1 MKIYRIGNIE
11 VMDHDLPSK
20 TQNEVSYFTAW
31 EAMASAEYMDFWRI
45 PTPNEMRYLISLSM
59 EYRVLNIHYKRP
71 YWTSHY
77 EYDGSTAKT
86 IFGDSINLTS
96 MYNLYPVRFVRD
108 AR

>member
-1 MKIYRIGNIE
+1 MRTYKIGNIE
-11 VMDHDLPSK
+11 VMGFDLPSS

-45 PTPNEMRYLISLSM
+45 PTPDEMRYLINLSM

-77 EYDGSTAKT
+77 VHDDSNAHT
-86 IFGDSINLTS
+86 IFGDSINITS

>member
-1 MKIYRIGNIE
+1 LGF
-11 VMDHDLPSK
+11 DLPSS

-45 PTPNEMRYLISLSM
+45 PTPNEMRYLINLSM
-59 EYRVLNIHYKRP
+59 EHQILNIHYKRP
-71 YWTSHY
+71 YWTSDY
-77 EYDGSTAKT
+77 EHDGSTAKT

-108 AR
+108 LR